1 GHCSGALWP
10 DAQAAPGVDAH
21 QPSATGADLGDI
33 QGRDAQQMTTAFEEP
48 AAAGDAGANLVLGHL
63 ERPSFL
69 QDGSFCS
76 GSAHVDGNNVLTEL
90 EGGNHAG
97 RGTRSDHLNRTTPR

>member
-1 GHCSGALWP
+1 
-10 DAQAAPGVDAH
+10 
-21 QPSATGADLGDI
+21 
-33 QGRDAQQMTTAFEEP
+33 MTTAFEEP

-69 QDGSFCS
+69 QNGSFRS

-90 EGGNHAG
+90 AELTRELEGGNHAG
-97 RGTRSDHLNRTTPR
+97 RGTRFDHLNRTTPR